1 MEVILFKR
9 RFYDTQVITKNQI
22 FPQDLFNL
30 DKFKHA
36 PPNLSCY

>member
-22 FPQDLFNL
+22 FPEDLFDL
-30 DKFKHA
+30 AKFKI
-36 PPNLSCY
+36 